1 MNQVL
6 RYLAAD
12 YARSRI
18 ENVTIALM
26 PLALAV
32 VAFARWV
39 EVAA

>member
-1 MNQVL
+1 MRNILQFL
-6 RYLAAD
+6 SAG

-18 ENVTIALM
+18 ENVTII
-26 PLALAV
+26 LAVASLPV

>member
-1 MNQVL
+1 MRTLL

-18 ENVTIALM
+18 ENVTIALL
-26 PLALAV
+26 PACLAV

>member
-1 MNQVL
+1 MNRVL
-6 RYLAAD
+6 QFLSAN

-18 ENVTIALM
+18 ENVTIALL
-26 PLALAV
+26 PACLAV

>member
-1 MNQVL
+1 MRNILQF
-6 RYLAAD
+6 LAAD

>member
-1 MNQVL
+1 MQRVL
-6 RYLAAD
+6 QHLSAD

-18 ENVTIALM
+18 ENTTLSLM